1 MKKFLVTALS
11 FALIAAMFA
20 GCRRNPETTG
30 TTAAPPVTTKAPTA
44 PATKPATK
52 PAETTRPNGT
62 GVLPDA
68 TDLMPSGTTE
78 PSMTRSH
85 RPPRY

>member
-30 TTAAPPVTTKAPTA
+30 TTAAPPVTT
-44 PATKPATK
+44 
-52 PAETTRPNGT
+52 
-62 GVLPDA
+62 
-68 TDLMPSGTTE
+68 
-78 PSMTRSH
+78 
-85 RPPRY
+85 